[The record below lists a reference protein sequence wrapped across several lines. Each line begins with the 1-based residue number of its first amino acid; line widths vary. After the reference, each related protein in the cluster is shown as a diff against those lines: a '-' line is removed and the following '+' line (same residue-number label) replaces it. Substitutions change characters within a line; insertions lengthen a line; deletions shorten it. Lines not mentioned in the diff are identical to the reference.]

1 MHLQKNV
8 LETYQKLY
16 GPVTIRRMA
25 DHTGIQMTRVFRLMN
40 GHEMKLSEYE
50 IFNHLNNLQGAK
62 SKKLMSLVQ
71 SAQDKLSEAAL
82 NEIEEMIERKVRLY
96 DYLHG
101 QVSTQ
106 HNNLIAA

>member
-16 GPVTIRRMA
+16 GPVTIRKMA

-50 IFNHLNNLQGAK
+50 VFNHLNNLQGAK
-62 SKKLMSLVQ
+62 SKKLMNLIQ
-71 SAQDKLSEAAL
+71 NAQDKLTENAL
-82 NEIEEMIERKVRLY
+82 SEIEEMIERKVRLY

-101 QVSTQ
+101 QVSND
-106 HNNLIAA
+106 NNLSIAA